1 MMWRNSL
8 MEYRIEMIT
17 FEGQDNRFDFLV
29 RRVNELG
36 KDGWRVVSVD
46 LTPHPAFKTGPLPV
60 LLERPSVSH
69 SEMRSAA

>member
-1 MMWRNSL
+1 

-60 LLERPSVSH
+60 LLERPSVSPG
-69 SEMRSAA
+69 EMRSGA